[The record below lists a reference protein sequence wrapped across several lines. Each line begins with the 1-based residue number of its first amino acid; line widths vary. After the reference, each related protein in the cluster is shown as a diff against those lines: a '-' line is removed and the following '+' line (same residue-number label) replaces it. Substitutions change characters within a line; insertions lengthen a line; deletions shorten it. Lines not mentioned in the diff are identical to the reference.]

1 MISNFCIFTVHKN
14 TFRPLGKKDR
24 NKKKF
29 SRKDKK
35 VADQRSVF
43 IPKNRNMLGQGFRQ
57 RTFLPRPELFSGGGH
72 NLWLSSSHHPGKIY
86 LRRPRSRLCHTPSNP
101 APLQT
106 GVIQPFLAAEEK
118 EPRINKSGLFSVFFF
133 AMVPRPSVSNN
144 LFLAVF
150 FKRSLSKWY
159 FKFKRLLRAIFF
171 STRNGQLNCYIDL

>member
-86 LRRPRSRLCHTPSNP
+86 LRRPRSLLCHAPSNP

-106 GVIQPFLAAEEK
+106 GVIQPFFSGRREK

-144 LFLAVF
+144 VCPCGIFQAVF
-150 FKRSLSKWY
+150 IKMV
-159 FKFKRLLRAIFF
+159 I
-171 STRNGQLNCYIDL
+171 